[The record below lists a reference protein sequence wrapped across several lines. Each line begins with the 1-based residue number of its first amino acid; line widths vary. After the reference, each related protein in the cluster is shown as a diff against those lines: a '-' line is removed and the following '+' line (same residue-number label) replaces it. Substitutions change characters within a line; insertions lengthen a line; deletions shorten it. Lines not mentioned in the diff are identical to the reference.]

1 MYTKSHA
8 DVQLCAAMTIPSLRP
23 ALDAGPVIGTF
34 VKLPRPEIV
43 DVLAG
48 AGIDFVVCDHE
59 HGQIGEREARDVIR
73 AGRAVG
79 LPVVVRIPDL
89 DRGLINRLL
98 EAGAGGIQ
106 LARAESG
113 TGAALAD
120 LMRYPPE
127 GSRSVSPAQPAA
139 GYGTVPLTT
148 FLPRSNADVLA
159 VGQLETASAAA
170 DPDATVAGL
179 DVAFI
184 GPVDL
189 RVALGH
195 AGEPRHPD
203 VTRAVAGIRA
213 AADRAGIPVGTYVA
227 GPDEVDAAVG
237 SGYRY
242 ILVASDLA
250 MLAAGA
256 RTALARP

>member
-1 MYTKSHA
+1 
-8 DVQLCAAMTIPSLRP
+8 MTIPYLRR
-23 ALDAGPVIGTF
+23 ALATGPVVGTF
-34 VKLPRPEIV
+34 LKLPRPEVV

-48 AGIDFVVCDHE
+48 CGVDFVVCDHE
-59 HGQIGEREARDVIR
+59 HAQISEREAREVIR

-79 LPVVVRIPDL
+79 LPVIVRVPDL

-98 EAGAGGIQ
+98 EAGAAGIQ

-113 TGAALAD
+113 TGRPLGD

-127 GSRSVSPAQPAA
+127 GTRSVSPAQPAA
-139 GYGTVPLTT
+139 GYGAIPLTT

-170 DPDATVAGL
+170 DPDAAVAGL

-195 AGEPRHPD
+195 ADDPDHPD
-203 VTRAVAGIRA
+203 VTQAVTGIRA
-213 AADRAGIPVGTYVA
+213 AAARAGIPVGTYVA
-227 GPDEVDAAVG
+227 GPDEVAAAVG
-237 SGYRY
+237 NGYRY
-242 ILVASDLA
+242 VVVSSDLA
-250 MLAAGA
+250 LLAAGA
-256 RTALARP
+256 RTVLGRR